1 MTTAVTLPALDGRD
15 PLGFL
20 AALGVLHT
28 ITSLHGTST
37 RLAFSDQTG
46 AAVLHSDLADTD
58 AIAAALEEAIAYIG
72 VGCVI
77 DGAGPGFPLRKPD
90 RKQAR
95 ETGTSQQDPMRVRR
109 SEYRNR
115 LHDKVADLAAPAA
128 LDWLSVLVTDLAV
141 DQEGRAALT
150 PFNAP
155 SGQQSLWTFFE
166 KPLAAVRAE
175 PSRLREAL
183 TGWRRVDKFT
193 GEYLDHRV
201 LRSAA
206 EHPLG
211 TSTEAGVPGATWLA
225 IQALPLLR
233 LTGDGRSP
241 QSTLWHRIGQRTM
254 MIWPLWHPPIDEH
267 AVRILIEHPLLRPNA
282 TAGNGQRPE
291 PQVGR
296 RKLAPLGVFEVYG
309 AERLTVDGRK
319 SAGVLAPIAIPDL

>member
-28 ITSLHGTST
+28 ITSPHGTST
-37 RLAFSDQTG
+37 RLSFSDQTG
-46 AAVLHSDLADTD
+46 TAILHSHLADTD
-58 AIAAALEEAIAYIG
+58 AIAGALSEAVAHIG
-72 VGCVI
+72 DGCVI

-225 IQALPLLR
+225 IQAQPLFR
-233 LTGDGRSP
+233 LTGDGRNP
-241 QSTLWHRIGQRTM
+241 QATLWHRIGQRTM
-254 MIWPLWHPPIDEH
+254 MIWPLWRLPLDEDS
-267 AVRILIEHPLLRPNA
+267 VRVLIEHPLLRP
-282 TAGNGQRPE
+282 TTKGNGQQAR
-291 PQVGR
+291 PQVSR
-296 RKLAPLGVFEVYG
+296 SKLLPLGVFEVCG
-309 AERLTVDGRK
+309 AERLTIEGRK
-319 SAGVLAPIAIPDL
+319 SAGVLAPIEIADP